1 VENSPHTQT
10 LPHSLPQLTSM
21 MIMNNFLS
29 IFNLSE
35 KRGTYNMTPGVYLFQ
50 LTTATGEVVGQSKIV
65 WE

>member
-35 KRGTYNMTPGVYLFQ
+35 KRGTYRLSIGL
-50 LTTATGEVVGQSKIV
+50 LIK
-65 WE
+65 